1 MKALCTALASLTL
14 LAIAAQGQTAPAVK
28 INAKKLKVSEVET
41 PQFQASN
48 VGEKRWRP
56 KKWLELDLEFEIR
69 LPASEGGR
77 SGTLDSMTVNYY
89 LAFNATSKDG
99 KREVLK
105 GSFNYVDI
113 PAGETNHALAFV
125 SPASLRNILQ
135 RDGFTAASDIQ
146 GWGYEVLVGGERVA
160 GDSSLGGGPWWEKAD
175 ALNISEGSLLMKQE
189 TPFAILWG
197 DYDVSAK
204 KK

>member
-1 MKALCTALASLTL
+1 MKALCTALASLSL
-14 LAIAAQGQTAPAVK
+14 LVLAAQGQTGPAVK
-28 INAKKLKVSEVET
+28 INAKKLKVSEIET

-56 KKWLELDLEFEIR
+56 KKWMEIDLEFEIR
-69 LPASEGGR
+69 LPQSEGGR
-77 SGTLDSMTVNYY
+77 SGSLDGMTVNYY
-89 LAFNATSKDG
+89 IAFNATTKEG

-113 PAGETNHALAFV
+113 PAAETNHALAFV
-125 SPASLRNILQ
+125 SPATLRRILQ
-135 RDGFTAASDIQ
+135 RDTFTAASDVQ
-146 GWGYEVLVGGERVA
+146 GWGYEILVGGERIA
-160 GDSSLGGGPWWEKAD
+160 GDSSIASGPWWEKTES
-175 ALNISEGSLLMKQE
+175 LNIMDGAMLMKQE
-189 TPFAILWG
+189 TPFGILWG

>member
-14 LAIAAQGQTAPAVK
+14 LAIAAQGQTAPAIK

-113 PAGETNHALAFV
+113 PAGETNHGLAFV
-125 SPASLRNILQ
+125 SPAALRNILQ

-175 ALNISEGSLLMKQE
+175 ALNISEGSLLTKQE